1 MKYFLIFGLVF
12 LMVGCKAITGGSKSP
27 SLPTIVVSE
36 AETQKKEPVV
46 STFHKGED
54 NDKIPVPSLPPSN
67 TVPSTPP
74 KSDAVKTVKPILC
87 GPMKDVLSSMMK
99 DYDEEPFVTWQD
111 AAHGFP
117 VMLLINKKTRT
128 STLLEYPGF
137 RNDAVYHENACIISV
152 GINTKILRSS
162 SLRTH
167 INLIEK

>member
-36 AETQKKEPVV
+36 AETPKKEPVIN
-46 STFHKGED
+46 TFHKGED
-54 NDKIPVPSLPPSN
+54 NDKIPVPSPPPSN
-67 TVPSTPP
+67 TDPSN
-74 KSDAVKTVKPILC
+74 ALKPIIC
-87 GPMKDVLSSMMK
+87 GPMQDVMKSMMD
-99 DYDEEPFVTWQD
+99 DYNEEPFATWQD

-117 VMLLINKKTRT
+117 VMLLINKKTKT

-137 RNDAVYHENACIISV
+137 RNDTVYHENECIISV
-152 GINTKILRSS
+152 GINTKILRSP

-167 INLIEK
+167 IKLIEK